1 MTEVY
6 FKSFWSI
13 IKTREFRDS
22 IVMIT
27 NVAIGV
33 CAKNQLLNHASELKK
48 EECKRGPY
56 PKWESCFKR
65 DFAQFDEL
73 DELDRITGA

>member
-1 MTEVY
+1 MTEVN

-22 IVMIT
+22 IVMII
-27 NVAIGV
+27 NVAIGF

-48 EECKRGPY
+48 EECKRGLY
-56 PKWESCFKR
+56 PKLFFQKR
-65 DFAQFDEL
+65 FFVQFDEL
-73 DELDRITGA
+73 DQLDRITRA